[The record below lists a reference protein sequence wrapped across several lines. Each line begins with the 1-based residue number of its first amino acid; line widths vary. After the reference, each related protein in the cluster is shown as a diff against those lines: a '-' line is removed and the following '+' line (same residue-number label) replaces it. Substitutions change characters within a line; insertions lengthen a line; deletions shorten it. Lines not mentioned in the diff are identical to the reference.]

1 MLRSSNYYDY
11 YLLPINFILT
21 KEPAAKLV
29 GQHFNWVISSYTLQA
44 KLHQRTINGIKNVPL
59 IANEL
64 EASLYQHK
72 YKIRLAS
79 TFLFIYLFRYL
90 YPNFIQ
96 HGIGVSGLNHLM
108 TTVIVGR
115 VKVGYGF

>member
-11 YLLPINFILT
+11 HLLPINFILT
-21 KEPAAKLV
+21 KEPAAKLF

-64 EASLYQHK
+64 EHPLSC
-72 YKIRLAS
+72 
-79 TFLFIYLFRYL
+79 LFIYFGTYTRISFNMEL
-90 YPNFIQ
+90 
-96 HGIGVSGLNHLM
+96 GSVD
-108 TTVIVGR
+108 
-115 VKVGYGF
+115 